1 VIKTIASFASRP
13 LRWFA
18 LLSLP
23 LFAFALFAFASTA
36 VDLLVGRRDA
46 ISLPIAG
53 SGVIFLASALILLCS
68 GALAELIYAR
78 GDVRDREFLKLTQTI
93 LAGAGN
99 PGVDRT
105 L

>member
-1 VIKTIASFASRP
+1 MT
-13 LRWFA
+13 
-18 LLSLP
+18 
-23 LFAFALFAFASTA
+23 ASTA
-36 VDLLVGRRDA
+36 SATELPIAAPGRSTIIEAGRA

-53 SGVIFLASALILLCS
+53 SGVIFLGSALILLCS

-93 LAGAGN
+93 LAARRNPEADGA
-99 PGVDRT
+99 